1 MCGELGNS
9 SFESTLEPVEILL
22 PEEQKLIQIVAGH
35 SFTIGVC
42 IPLHGEKGSEKSSEK
57 RKSRV
62 IDAVSFSDEEDN
74 GPAQTVGYRQPTG
87 QAERTERTQTERQTQ
102 FGQPAKNAEEER
114 FAGSQPQQ
122 SAEDLAGMAA
132 PKRRANPSAFGFNT
146 AEIVQAKEKM
156 RSSGS
161 SFAGMTSTFA
171 VRKSTAF
178 TPVVERKAA
187 VENVDGDDICFQS
200 RAQRAAALEKQFQSI
215 LKKWLVYL

>member
-1 MCGELGNS
+1 MCGELGNN

-42 IPLHGEKGSEKSSEK
+42 IPLHGEKAGEKSAEK

-62 IDAVSFSDEEDN
+62 IDAVTFSDDEN
-74 GPAQTVGYRQPTG
+74 GNDSRENTGTASFAKPAGTSRQIELTQSG
-87 QAERTERTQTERQTQ
+87 KQTEVQ
-102 FGQPAKNAEEER
+102 R
-114 FAGSQPQQ
+114 FEALKPQQ
-122 SAEDLAGMAA
+122 SSENSSKMETNENRMVT
-132 PKRRANPSAFGFNT
+132 PKRRAAPSAFGFNT
-146 AEIVQAKEKM
+146 AEIVQQKERM

-161 SFAGMTSTFA
+161 ALVGMTSTFA

-178 TPVVERKAA
+178 TPVIERKAA
-187 VENVDGDDICFQS
+187 VEDVNGDDICFQS

-215 LKKWLVYL
+215 LKK